1 MHVCLSVCLS
11 VCLCTCVCVCVSD
24 IGLSGSAGYNLD
36 EWLNNDTIGVPNLRG
51 FVAAS
56 NSGMLVC
63 LESRESNSGML
74 VCPESNSGLFVCLE
88 SRESNSGMF
97 VCLECVCVAKTSA
110 LKKIKGSEDPD
121 SGDEEETSFREPK
134 GGKGDI
140 SKGDNSKG
148 GGGGWKLGGME
159 IAADGKWGKASYWD
173 PGKFFFHG
181 FFWCI

>member
-1 MHVCLSVCLS
+1 
-11 VCLCTCVCVCVSD
+11 VCVCVSD

-74 VCPESNSGLFVCLE
+74 VCPESNSGMFVCLE

-148 GGGGWKLGGME
+148 GGGGWKVGGME
-159 IAADGKWGKASYWD
+159 SAADGKWGKASYWD